1 MEIDNAGGA
10 RRSAP
15 DTNSTGKEKASMPV
29 NNPKELFAMFL
40 SDLRHVAER
49 TTKIFQELGRVPRIG
64 G

>member
-1 MEIDNAGGA
+1 
-10 RRSAP
+10 
-15 DTNSTGKEKASMPV
+15 MPV

-49 TTKIFQELGRVPRIG
+49 TTKIFQELGRVPRVG